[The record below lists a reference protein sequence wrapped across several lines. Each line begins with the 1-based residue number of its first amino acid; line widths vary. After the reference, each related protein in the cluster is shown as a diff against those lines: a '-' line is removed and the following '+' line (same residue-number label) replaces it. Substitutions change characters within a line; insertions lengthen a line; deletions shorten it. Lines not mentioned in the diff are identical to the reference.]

1 MEKRYQVFVS
11 STYVDLQTE
20 RQQVIQ
26 ALMEMDCIPAGMELF
41 PAADEEQWEFIKRVI
56 DDCDYYLLIVGGR
69 YGSLSPDGISYT
81 EMEYDYAV
89 EKGLKVVALL
99 HEEPEALP
107 AKKVELDK
115 EAQERLNAFRDKVG
129 NGRLVKFWSRP
140 DQLAGLVALSL
151 SKTIKMYPAVGWVR
165 ADQGSST
172 ELLMQ
177 INELRNKNEVLAS
190 ENKVLKEASIGDEE
204 SDYSSGDEAFS
215 VQGRYEVS
223 YRSGK
228 RSWSCDTTWNQIIS
242 LIGPHLFQYLNEVSV
257 NIQLAKSLL
266 KLQGKN
272 AEDFFSKKIDDEVF
286 QTIKIQLLALGY
298 IDIKSLKT
306 KSSGMALFWI
316 ITEKGKRAVINLRTI
331 KRDSA

>member
-41 PAADEEQWEFIKRVI
+41 PAADEEQWEFIKRII
-56 DDCDYYLLIVGGR
+56 DDCDYYLLIIGGR
-69 YGSLSPDGISYT
+69 YGSISPEGISYT

-89 EKGLKVVALL
+89 EKGLKVIALL
-99 HEEPEALP
+99 HDEPEALP
-107 AKKVELDK
+107 AKKVELEK
-115 EAQERLNAFRDKVG
+115 EAQERLSSFREKVG
-129 NGRLVKFWSRP
+129 NGRLVKFWSRS

-172 ELLMQ
+172 ELLLQ
-177 INELRNKNEVLAS
+177 INDLRDKNEALS
-190 ENKVLKEASIGDEE
+190 IENKILKEASVVEE
-204 SDYSSGDEAFS
+204 DSDYSSGEETFQID
-215 VQGRYEVS
+215 GTYEIS
-223 YRSGK
+223 YSNGK
-228 RSWSCDTTWNQIIS
+228 RAWNAEATWNQILS
-242 LIGPHLFQYLNEVSV
+242 LLGPHLFQYLNEKSA

-266 KLQGKN
+266 KAQGKN
-272 AEDFFSKKIDDEVF
+272 ADGYYSKKTDDEVF

-298 IDIKSLKT
+298 IDIKSLQT
-306 KSSGMALFWI
+306 KSSGMAMFWI
-316 ITEKGKRAVINLRTI
+316 ITEKGKRAVISLRTV
-331 KRDSA
+331 KKSNA

>member
-56 DDCDYYLLIVGGR
+56 DDCDYYLLIIGGR
-69 YGSLSPDGISYT
+69 YGSISPEGISYT

-89 EKGLKVVALL
+89 EQGLKVVALL

-107 AKKVELDK
+107 AKKVELEK
-115 EAQERLNAFRDKVG
+115 EAQERLSSFREKVG
-129 NGRLVKFWSRP
+129 SGRLVKFWSRS

-177 INELRNKNEVLAS
+177 INELRDKNEALFS
-190 ENKVLKEASIGDEE
+190 ENKMLKEASLEDEN
-204 SDYSSGDEAFS
+204 SDYSSGEEAFS
-215 VQGRYEVS
+215 VEGKYEVS
-223 YRSGK
+223 YKSEK
-228 RSWSCDTTWNQIIS
+228 RSWSCDTTWNQIIAF
-242 LIGPHLFQYLNEVSV
+242 IGPHLFQYLNESSV

-266 KLQGKN
+266 KSQGKN
-272 AEDFFSKKIDDEVF
+272 ADDFYSRKIDDEIF

-298 IDIKSLKT
+298 IDIRSLKT

-316 ITEKGKRAVINLRTI
+316 VTEKGKRAVISLRTI
-331 KRDSA
+331 KTGSA